1 MTLTKNPVS
10 RNRRFSP
17 RNLFETCMALLVL
30 CNYILVIFDLT
41 YILLDE
47 ISLAK
52 TQDKGIRKFELL
64 TKTKFLYQG
73 NKERC
78 QKC

>member
-41 YILLDE
+41 YIPLRDFWL
-47 ISLAK
+47 
-52 TQDKGIRKFELL
+52 
-64 TKTKFLYQG
+64 QG
-73 NKERC
+73 RL
-78 QKC
+78 QITL